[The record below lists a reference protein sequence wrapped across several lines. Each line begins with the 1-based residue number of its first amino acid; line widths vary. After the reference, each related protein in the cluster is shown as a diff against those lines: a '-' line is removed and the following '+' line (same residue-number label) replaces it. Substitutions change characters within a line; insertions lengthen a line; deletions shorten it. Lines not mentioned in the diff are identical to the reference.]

1 MKNNYHPSGFEREV
15 KLEPIYSNYSPT
27 FLYVDKYRFPKEWS
41 NQANQ
46 IPYCMIRYICSGS
59 ANFVVDG
66 QTYTVKEGD
75 VFYIPQGCQL
85 YCAALEE
92 IVFIS
97 IRFIGSIQIQ
107 DEDMLKRLWNID
119 RQHSFVNQ
127 PEVGEWFEK
136 TYQSA
141 ISRAKYKR
149 LETRGYLNLICAA
162 LAKQSANEEE
172 KEETVQA
179 DREMME
185 SMHDMKYIRK
195 RALATHTKTDPRIQA
210 LVDYI
215 TLHPEINLTRDQ
227 MCKMCDVS
235 ETTLRR
241 LFKTYMGKSIYEFI
255 KETKILYASH
265 LLMTTNVPISEIGYK
280 VGYESPSYFTKT
292 FKEIF
297 GISPQEYRKSS
308 REA

>member
-1 MKNNYHPSGFEREV
+1 MV
-15 KLEPIYSNYSPT
+15 
-27 FLYVDKYRFPKEWS
+27 
-41 NQANQ
+41 
-46 IPYCMIRYICSGS
+46 RYICSGS
-59 ANFVVDG
+59 AHFVVDG
-66 QTYTVKEGD
+66 HEYTVHSGD
-75 VFYIPQGCQL
+75 VFYIPQGSQL

-92 IVFIS
+92 VVFIS

-107 DEDMLKRLWNID
+107 DDDMLKRLWNVD
-119 RQHSFVNQ
+119 RQYNFNNQ
-127 PEVGEWFEK
+127 AEMGEWFEK
-136 TYQSA
+136 TYQCA

-162 LAKQSANEEE
+162 LAKRSANEEE
-172 KEETVQA
+172 QEEAVQA

-195 RALATHTKTDPRIQA
+195 RALASHPKSDPRIQA

-215 TLHPEINLTRDQ
+215 TLHPDSNLTREE

-235 ETTLRR
+235 ESTLRR
-241 LFKTYMGKSIYEFI
+241 LFKTYMGKSIYEFT

-280 VGYESPSYFTKT
+280 VGYETPSYFTKT
-292 FKEIF
+292 FREVF